1 MLQKLNFKPGFNK
14 QVTDSGAESQWVD
27 GDFVRFRYGLPEKIG
42 GWKQLTNSNTTLPG
56 VARAQ
61 HAFTS
66 LTGER
71 YVAIGTSQGLFLYYE
86 GEFFDITPID
96 NDVITG
102 ADFDA
107 TSGSATVTV
116 NKTSHGLQNGRY
128 VTFSSVTVP
137 TGSGYATTDFT
148 NNSFEV
154 LNATSNTF
162 EITMPS
168 NSAGDTSGTG
178 SAQIDPYV
186 IVGPT
191 FQTVGLGWGTAAW
204 GGASGLTTTL
214 NGALLDD
221 TNGTGGSGTSITLTS
236 TANFPTTGAIKVGAE
251 FISYTGI
258 SGNDLTGITRAAAGT
273 TPSTTLNGTLLDNTN
288 GTSGS
293 NIALTSTSGF
303 ATSGVIKIGTELI
316 SYTGISANNLTGI
329 TRGVS
334 GTRTAHS
341 SGAVVTGASAHSSGA
356 SVEYYIGW
364 GQSAISSTITLDPGL
379 WSLDNFGQILIATI
393 HNGETFTWNAGT
405 ASARN
410 VRATIMTNAPTKS
423 RLTQVSDRDRHV
435 FHFGTETT
443 IGTSTTQDPMFIRFS
458 DQENFNSYT
467 PTAIN
472 TAGTFRLDKGNEII
486 GAVSGKD
493 YTLVLTDTSAYVI
506 QFVGPPFTFSVRQ
519 VGTNCGLIGQNALS
533 YSDGKVFWM
542 SGEGGFFVY
551 DGTVKAIPCLVEDF
565 VFTTNGDNLGINY
578 NSSMLVYA
586 EHNSLYN
593 EINWFYPTSDS
604 QQVNRCVTY
613 NYAENLWTTGSLA
626 RTTYIDTGVYDLP
639 YATEY
644 NKTALPTFPIQGV
657 TATYGATTYYEHEVG
672 KDQVNSSGTTSIDA
686 FIQSGDFDITAS
698 RSALGGSTGL
708 ADLRGDGQFIM
719 SIKKFV
725 PDFKI
730 LDGNSKIT
738 LLLNNY
744 PTDTASSSPLG
755 PFTITSSTDKIDT
768 RARARLLA
776 IKIENDAVGETWR
789 YGTLRVDI
797 KPDGRR

>member
-1 MLQKLNFKPGFNK
+1 MLQQLKFKPGFNK
-14 QVTDSGAESQWVD
+14 QVTESGAESQWID

-42 GWKQLTNSNTTLPG
+42 GWSQLTNSNTTLPG
-56 VARAQ
+56 VTRAQ

-66 LTGER
+66 LTGDR
-71 YVAIGTSQGLFLYYE
+71 YVALGTSQGLFLYYE

-102 ADFDA
+102 ATFDA
-107 TSGSATVTV
+107 TSGSPTVTV

-137 TGSGYATTDFT
+137 TGSGYAVTDFT

-154 LNATSNTF
+154 LNQTANTF

-168 NSAGDTSGTG
+168 NSAGSTSGTG

-186 IVGPT
+186 IIGPT
-191 FQTVGLGWGTAAW
+191 FQTVGLGWGTATW
-204 GGASGLTTTL
+204 GGASALTTTL

-221 TNGTGGSGTSITLTS
+221 ANGTGGSGTSITLTS
-236 TANFPTTGAIKVGAE
+236 TANFPTTGSIKVGAE
-251 FISYTGI
+251 FISYTGV
-258 SGNDLTGITRAAAGT
+258 SGNDLTGITRAVAGT
-273 TPSTTLNGTLLDNTN
+273 
-288 GTSGS
+288 
-293 NIALTSTSGF
+293 
-303 ATSGVIKIGTELI
+303 
-316 SYTGISANNLTGI
+316 
-329 TRGVS
+329 R
-334 GTRTAHS
+334 
-341 SGAVVTGASAHSSGA
+341 SAHSDGA

-393 HNGETFTWNAGT
+393 HNGETFTWNAGA

-410 VRATIMTNAPTKS
+410 VRATIMSGAPTKT

-443 IGTSTTQDPMFIRFS
+443 IGDSTTQDPMFIRFS
-458 DQENFNSYT
+458 DQENFNVYQ
-467 PTAIN
+467 PTATN

-506 QFVGPPFTFSVRQ
+506 QFVGPPFTFSIRQ

-533 YSDGKVFWM
+533 YSNGIVFWM
-542 SGEGGFFVY
+542 SGEGGFFMF

-593 EINWFYPTSDS
+593 EISWFYATDDS
-604 QQVNRCVTY
+604 QQVNRCVVY
-613 NYAENLWTTGSLA
+613 NYAENLWTTSSLA
-626 RTTYIDTGVYDLP
+626 RTSYIDTGVYDLP

-644 NKTALPTFPIQGV
+644 NKTGLPTFPIQGV
-657 TATYGATTYYEHEVG
+657 TATYGATTYYEHEIG
-672 KDQVNSSGTTSIDA
+672 TDQINSSGTTSINA
-686 FIQSGDFDITAS
+686 FIQSGDYDITNSNNIAN
-698 RSALGGSTGL
+698 LQ
-708 ADLRGDGQFIM
+708 GDGEYIM
-719 SIKKFV
+719 SVKRFI
-725 PDFKI
+725 PDFAVQT
-730 LDGNSKIT
+730 GNTKIT
-738 LLLNNY
+738 LVLNDY
-744 PTDTASSSPLG
+744 PNNTASSSPLG
-755 PFTITSSTDKIDT
+755 PFTVSSSTDKVDT
-768 RARARLLA
+768 RARARLVAL
-776 IKIENDAVGETWR
+776 KIENDAVGETWR
-789 YGTLRVDI
+789 YGTLRLDA